1 MCNMWEDKMNTKF
14 KILIVFIVL
23 LSIMITSVLYGCD
36 NNNFMDKNEAVE
48 ELSSWMSMIKD
59 DTLVKELVIP
69 GSHDSGTK
77 DMSNV
82 FETQDQDYYDQL
94 KQGVRYFDT
103 RVMYS
108 NDDFYMFHTAK
119 GELKYQKVLD
129 DVNKFL
135 TENPSE
141 FIVLDFQYLD
151 GGKDEMVFD
160 MLEDTLGKDKLV
172 NVSGSAID
180 FVNNLKVGEMR
191 GKCLVFVGKDQSE
204 LNRPYQISRDKD
216 TEPREGSALHSYYI
230 KSYNTSSS
238 EIYLSEHI
246 SKYIDMYKESNGGLF
261 VLQGQLTHK
270 LVGDIK
276 EMEEGHDANMNKYVY
291 DLYNSE
297 NLQYINIIMRDFVNC
312 EKSSYILRLN
322 IAKDNIKTDM
332 AEEYKN
338 MLANY
343 ISL

>member
-1 MCNMWEDKMNTKF
+1 
-14 KILIVFIVL
+14 
-23 LSIMITSVLYGCD
+23 MITSVLAGCD
-36 NNNFMDKNEAVE
+36 NNNFMDKNEAIE

-77 DMSNV
+77 GMPDTL
-82 FETQDQDYYDQL
+82 ETQDKDYYDQL
-94 KQGVRYFDT
+94 KQGFRYFDT
-103 RVMYS
+103 RVMYKD
-108 NDDFYMFHTAK
+108 NDFYMYHTFK
-119 GELKYQKVLD
+119 GELKYQEVLD

-135 TENPSE
+135 MENPSE

-151 GGKDEMVFD
+151 GEKDEMVFD
-160 MLEDTLGKDKLV
+160 MLEYTLGKDKLV

-180 FVNNLKVGEMR
+180 FVNNLTVGEIR
-191 GKCLVFVGKDQSE
+191 GKCLVFVCKDQSK
-204 LNRPYQISRDKD
+204 LNRPYQIARDD
-216 TEPREGSALHSYYI
+216 DAEPREGSALHSYYI
-230 KSYNTSSS
+230 RSYNTSSS
-238 EIYLSEHI
+238 EVYLSKHI

-261 VLQGQLTHK
+261 VLQGQLTHI
-270 LVGDIK
+270 LVGNIR
-276 EMEEGHDANMNKYVY
+276 EMEDGHDANMNKYVY